1 MKFKHHEIMV
11 AMKLNK
17 NIKTKSIK
25 FQCESSTDEA
35 RRRREKSEWI
45 KKYFMLILGLT
56 ISLCKVGK
64 Y

>member
-45 KKYFMLILGLT
+45 KKYFML
-56 ISLCKVGK
+56 
-64 Y
+64 